1 MKYFVS
7 NQPEKPLFLIYR
19 SERDKERPKGSEKEI
34 EILGLVKSPPGTI
47 SCYIKK

>member
-19 SERDKERPKGSEKEI
+19 SEKRERTVPKAAEKEI
-34 EILGLVKSPPGTI
+34 EILGLVKSPPGTVLV
-47 SCYIKK
+47 Y